1 MHPYRESPVIAN
13 RSTRPPSEEL
23 LFYGLLVVVG
33 VIPVVIALAQ
43 HTVFGV
49 EATLGLMMAC
59 AGIAGA
65 IVHTR
70 RTHRHRTG

>member
-1 MHPYRESPVIAN
+1 MIAN
-13 RSTRPPSEEL
+13 RSTKPSSEEL

-33 VIPVVIALAQ
+33 VIPVVIALVQ
-43 HTVFGV
+43 RSVLGV

-65 IVHTR
+65 IGYVWQA
-70 RTHRHRTG
+70 HRHRNG

>member
-1 MHPYRESPVIAN
+1 MIAN
-13 RSTRPPSEEL
+13 RSAQPPPEEL
-23 LFYGLLVVVG
+23 VFYGLLVVVG
-33 VIPVVIALAQ
+33 VIPVALALVQ
-43 HTVFGV
+43 RTVLGV

-65 IVHTR
+65 IVHAW